1 MRLEAA
7 VDRFVKAPL
16 SREPFVLSKGYIFIL
31 PSKYGMIFLSLFL
44 AMMAGV
50 VNYQINLGYALVFV
64 MGSSGL
70 ISLLHTF
77 GNLLGLVISS
87 QNPEPVFAGEIASFP
102 VQIQE
107 KSGRKRYSI
116 QLSETGPVCLQDINT
131 HKKNRAYIYSYA
143 DSRGIKELRTCR
155 VYTLYPL
162 GLFRAWAR
170 IKPQASC
177 LVYPKPA
184 DREELQFHSS
194 NLETPE
200 GNSGRTLDFPGAED
214 FLKLRSAQKG
224 DSFKRIDWK
233 AFARQRGLVVKQ
245 FASSEQGVRWMDFE
259 QIAADDMEQKL
270 SIMCRFVLDSYDSG
284 TRFGIKL
291 PGLHINPDQ
300 GYRHKQRCLKALA
313 LFK

>member
-16 SREPFVLSKGYIFIL
+16 FREPFVLTKGYIFIL
-31 PSKYGMIFLSLFL
+31 PTKYGMIFFVLFL
-44 AMMAGV
+44 AMLAGA
-50 VNYQINLGYALVFV
+50 VNYQINLGYGLVFV

-87 QNPEPVFAGEIASFP
+87 QNPEPVFAGEIARFP
-102 VQIQE
+102 VQISE

-116 QLSETGPVCLQDINT
+116 QLSESGPACLQDIIKHQKNT
-131 HKKNRAYIYSYA
+131 AYIYSRTE
-143 DSRGIKELRTCR
+143 SRGIKRLHTCR

-170 IKPQASC
+170 IKPQSSC

-184 DREELQFHSS
+184 DREELEFHSF

-200 GNSGRTLDFPGAED
+200 GNSGRTLDFPGTED
-214 FLKLRSAQKG
+214 FLKLRSAQDG

-245 FASSEQGVRWMDFE
+245 FASTEQRIRWMDFD

-270 SIMCRFVLDSYDSG
+270 SIICRFVLDSYDSG
-284 TRFGIKL
+284 SRFGIKL
-291 PGLHINPDQ
+291 PGLRINPDQ
-300 GYRHKQRCLKALA
+300 GYRHKQNCLKALA
-313 LFK
+313 LFE